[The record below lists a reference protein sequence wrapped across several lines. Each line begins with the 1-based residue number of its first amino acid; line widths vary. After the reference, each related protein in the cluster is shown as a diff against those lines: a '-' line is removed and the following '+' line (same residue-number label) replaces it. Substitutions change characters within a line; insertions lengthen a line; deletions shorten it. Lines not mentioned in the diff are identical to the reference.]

1 MRISSITTGDSVM
14 TPKWK
19 RIDEMSTE
27 DFVCLGYVKKENDM
41 TSLILAK
48 CSEDAK
54 FVVTNHVSVNI
65 SIRTLRQYSIEEADC
80 PFFKIPKGCLY
91 ATWIKPVVCTIVYV
105 PSERIGVRRAVFKA
119 IRSEKKPEECRV
131 V

>member
-1 MRISSITTGDSVM
+1 
-14 TPKWK
+14 
-19 RIDEMSTE
+19 MSE
-27 DFVCLGYVKKENDM
+27 KENDM

-65 SIRTLRQYSIEEADC
+65 SIRTLRQYSIAEADC

-119 IRSEKKPEECRV
+119 IRGDKKPEECRV